1 MSQVLKTEW
10 EFTVGESRGR
20 CIQRKG
26 DSLCRDANVP
36 DHRVLRM
43 EGKNFP
49 VRETLKWPQSG
60 ISPRRDCG
68 PFDANPFL
76 DALGSSWGGGGPFAQ
91 VAALAMHHYLL
102 LQSSME
108 S

>member
-1 MSQVLKTEW
+1 MQRCKRARSSRPPDGGK
-10 EFTVGESRGR
+10 EFST
-20 CIQRKG
+20 
-26 DSLCRDANVP
+26 
-36 DHRVLRM
+36 
-43 EGKNFP
+43 

-76 DALGSSWGGGGPFAQ
+76 DALGSSWEGGGPFAQ